1 MASDLHIHTNFSDGK
16 CSPEEIVEKSKQLGL
31 KYIGITDHDT
41 IDGIADLYDKGFYPS
56 TGINIIPGI
65 EMSADSEKNEIHI
78 LGYNIDIFNEELREN
93 LVEVSEARWTRFS
106 EIVEKLNAE
115 GYDVTE
121 TEVLTLAGASRS
133 ISRSH
138 IARVLVKKGI
148 FKTVREAF
156 NTLLERGKSCYVP
169 HFRLSVK
176 KIVELIHSAGGIAV
190 LAHPK
195 LIYNDELVQ
204 ELLDLGM
211 DGIEAFYPEHNDI
224 DTARY
229 LNYAKKRNLIVAGGS
244 DYHGIGARHNI
255 ELGEFELDDKYAKQI
270 YDLKK

>member
-1 MASDLHIHTNFSDGK
+1 MASDLHIHTSFSDGK
-16 CSPEEIVEKSKQLGL
+16 FLPEEIVEKSKQLGL

-41 IDGIADLYDKGFYPS
+41 IDGIADLYDKGFYPA

-65 EMSADSEKNEIHI
+65 EMSADSEKHEIHI

-93 LVEVSEARWTRFS
+93 LIEVSEARWTRFS
-106 EIVEKLNAE
+106 EIIEKLNNE
-115 GYDVTE
+115 GYDITE

-138 IARVLVKKGI
+138 VARVLVKKGI

-156 NTLLERGKSCYVP
+156 NTLLERGKPCYVP

-176 KIVELIHSAGGIAV
+176 KIIELIHSAGGIVV

-195 LIYNDELVQ
+195 LIYDDDLVQ

-211 DGIEAFYPEHNDI
+211 DGIEAYYPEHNDI

-229 LNYAKKRNLIVAGGS
+229 INYAKKRNLIISGGS

-255 ELGEFELDDKYAKQI
+255 ELGEFELDDKFAKQI
-270 YDLKK
+270 FEMKK